1 MTKTVLKI
9 AVMVIVIITAFG
21 YNSVQAQSYFKT
33 RKPILRDI
41 PTAVDDKTDIAGK
54 AIDNVIVSSS
64 KGWLTIH
71 FTKETSGQVEIN
83 VYDISGRLILND
95 NAASGCGSFSK
106 TYNMDFAN
114 GIIIVELRN
123 LSLKIVKK
131 AMV

>member
-1 MTKTVLKI
+1 
-9 AVMVIVIITAFG
+9 MVIVIITAFG
-21 YNSVQAQSYFKT
+21 YNSAQAQSYIKT
-33 RKPILRDI
+33 RKPVLRDI
-41 PTAVDDKTDIAGK
+41 PTAVDDKTDISVK

-64 KGWLTIH
+64 EGRLTIH
-71 FTKETSGQVEIN
+71 FTKETSGQVEIS
-83 VYDISGRLILND
+83 VYDISGRLILKD
-95 NAASGCGSFSK
+95 VAASGTGSFSK

>member
-1 MTKTVLKI
+1 MKKAVIKI
-9 AVMVIVIITAFG
+9 AAIVIVIITTFG
-21 YNSVQAQSYFKT
+21 YNSVQAQSYLKT

-41 PTAVDDKTDIAGK
+41 PTAVEDKTDIDLK
-54 AIDNVIVSSS
+54 AINNVIVSSS
-64 KGWLTIH
+64 EGRLTIH
-71 FTKETSGQVEIN
+71 FTKETAGQVEIS

-95 NAASGCGSFSK
+95 NAASGTGSFSR

-114 GIIIVELRN
+114 GIIIVELQN